1 MLLYGIMRL
10 CILVARNRDEKRFK
24 FSESQFEYKR
34 LIINAV

>member
-24 FSESQFEYKR
+24 FASTLLGYK
-34 LIINAV
+34 